1 MDAIYDVFWDQLQLT
16 SFMESMPYLGIEGT
30 VEALWNGDIRFFP
43 LYYWII
49 LVFSIYGMIQS
60 FLQLYQHVSIQNG
73 KTDMYSYLQ
82 GCSFLSCQV
91 LKVLACS
98 HMFIVA
104 KSWILLVSAVL
115 MVSPAKMYVWLFI
128 HGLLLIVQHL
138 AIAVQNIRMGHM
150 WFWPKSAR
158 TVISLLF
165 NLVKLGIVY
174 QTMCAFDVALIE
186 ERPEELRLL
195 SKILKAL

>member
-1 MDAIYDVFWDQLQLT
+1 
-16 SFMESMPYLGIEGT
+16 MESMRYLSIERT
-30 VEALWNGDIRFFP
+30 VEELWNGDIRYFP

-73 KTDMYSYLQ
+73 ETDMYSYLQ
-82 GCSFLSCQV
+82 SFSCNNLSCQV

-98 HMFIVA
+98 QMFIVT
-104 KSWILLVSAVL
+104 KSWMLLVCAVL
-115 MVSPAKMYVWLFI
+115 MVSPAEMYVWLFV

-138 AIAVQNIRMGHM
+138 AIAVKNVLMGHM
-150 WFWPKSAR
+150 WFWPKIAR

-174 QTMCAFDVALIE
+174 QTMCAFDVALTE